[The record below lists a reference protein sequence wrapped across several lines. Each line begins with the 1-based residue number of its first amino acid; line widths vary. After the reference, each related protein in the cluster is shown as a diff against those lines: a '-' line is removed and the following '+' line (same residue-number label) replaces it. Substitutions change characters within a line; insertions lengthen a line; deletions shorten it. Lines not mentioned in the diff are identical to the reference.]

1 MDTTMMYSSL
11 HEDQS
16 PMNKNNMYVIILTPF
31 IVVVVVVV
39 FLNSV
44 CYLIFNFFSR
54 MNAPLDAND
63 SNSECYVFK
72 TTQAEHIVPTNV
84 SKDITLEDVMKEIV
98 ALRQMVHDMKEVS
111 VIVLV

>member
-16 PMNKNNMYVIILTPF
+16 PLNKNNMYVIILTPF
-31 IVVVVVVV
+31 TVVVVV
-39 FLNSV
+39 FLNSL

-63 SNSECYVFK
+63 SNSECYVLK

-98 ALRQMVHDMKEVS
+98 ALRQMVYDMREVS
-111 VIVLV
+111 GIVLV